1 MFKKPTICCHSIQEL
16 ERAKNNHTIQD
27 EKLNTEQKQQIQEYT
42 YFTAIQS
49 HTHVHYNTLSKKVRY
64 KAEQV
69 EVAIGQNCLVVMRGR
84 AWWKNLKFKSFDCLS
99 VRPDILRM

>member
-16 ERAKNNHTIQD
+16 ERGKNNHTIQD

-49 HTHVHYNTLSKKVRY
+49 HTHVH
-64 KAEQV
+64 
-69 EVAIGQNCLVVMRGR
+69 
-84 AWWKNLKFKSFDCLS
+84 
-99 VRPDILRM
+99 